1 MPESPPDRA
10 QLVAALEEALRSVTA
25 LSILFGQA
33 VADRAGMNPTDL
45 ESLDLLV
52 RQGPMT
58 AGRLAELTGLTT
70 GAITGLVDRL
80 ERRGFARRE
89 PHPTDRRVVIVRP
102 LFENAEPELGSSYAA
117 MHQAMDELMSRYDA
131 DQLAVLTDFMTRAAA
146 ITGEQITRLR
156 SETRERVG
164 REKTVKWV
172 ERDP

>member
-1 MPESPPDRA
+1 MPEPRSDRA
-10 QLVAALEEALRSVTA
+10 TQAASLEDALRNVSA
-25 LSILFGQA
+25 LSVLFGQA

-52 RQGPMT
+52 RHGPMT

-102 LFENAEPELGSSYAA
+102 LYENAEPELGPSYAA
-117 MHQAMDELMSRYDA
+117 MQQAMDELMSRYDA
-131 DQLAVLTDFMTRAAA
+131 NELAVLVDFLIRAAA
-146 ITGEQITRLR
+146 ITSEQITVLR
-156 SETRERVG
+156 RETAGRERMAAPA
-164 REKTVKWV
+164 